1 MTEHTTY
8 YKPTKLD
15 YVYDAATF
23 INDEVKLQKVINKM
37 EKYQIRS
44 VYDEFEDP
52 YSSFNYDREYSDYY
66 WSRFKKAV
74 ATERPDIALL

>member
-1 MTEHTTY
+1 MTEQPTY

-15 YVYDAATF
+15 YLYDAATF
-23 INDEVKLQKVINKM
+23 INDEVKLIKIINKM
-37 EKYQIRS
+37 ENYQIRS

-52 YSSFNYDREYSDYY
+52 YSSFNYDKEYSDYY

-74 ATERPDIALL
+74 TETRPDIILM

>member
-23 INDEVKLQKVINKM
+23 INDEVKLKKIINKIKHYFNRNKKM
-37 EKYQIRS
+37 ATSNYTEAMTEKM
-44 VYDEFEDP
+44 
-52 YSSFNYDREYSDYY
+52 
-66 WSRFKKAV
+66 
-74 ATERPDIALL
+74 IAKYNANPTRGIYIEILF